1 MKGYNVYSKV
11 HQMREA
17 GFSQRAIAKALGI
30 NRKTVKRYW
39 DMDVEQYEHNAR
51 KIVRIRNLDIHRDQI
66 VSWLREYPSLSAA
79 QVCDW
84 LKEHYE
90 ENHAERTVSRY
101 VKELREE
108 YRLPRHPNP
117 RSYESVHYASLW
129 HSLYGDR
136 EYTLHS
142 EAFESNSCEEGK
154 SMRPSRETKE
164 EKFRRLAEARV
175 NKILHLVRLLG
186 NLSWTGTYAYTR
198 EQVEQIFTALQ
209 SELIKA
215 KLRFLQEQE
224 SSKKRFS
231 LSKPYDAEEPK
242 PKNTP
247 MIAIPLPDGTY
258 LRAVGYPDFDYPCI
272 NIYWDNGINEPTE
285 PLCFVEFNPDK
296 HGNQRVCIGAY
307 RAEEEDTIYYE
318 PYFTVE
324 RLTIRSQA

>member
-1 MKGYNVYSKV
+1 
-11 HQMREA
+11 
-17 GFSQRAIAKALGI
+17 
-30 NRKTVKRYW
+30 
-39 DMDVEQYEHNAR
+39 
-51 KIVRIRNLDIHRDQI
+51 
-66 VSWLREYPSLSAA
+66 
-79 QVCDW
+79 
-84 LKEHYE
+84 
-90 ENHAERTVSRY
+90 
-101 VKELREE
+101 
-108 YRLPRHPNP
+108 
-117 RSYESVHYASLW
+117 
-129 HSLYGDR
+129 
-136 EYTLHS
+136 
-142 EAFESNSCEEGK
+142 
-154 SMRPSRETKE
+154 MRPSRETKA

-175 NKILHLVRLLG
+175 NKILHLLRLLG

-215 KLRFLQEQE
+215 KLQFLQEQE

-231 LSKPYDAEEPK
+231 LSKPYDTEEQK
-242 PKNTP
+242 PENTH

-318 PYFTVE
+318 PFFTVE
-324 RLTIRSQA
+324 RNNNE

>member
-1 MKGYNVYSKV
+1 
-11 HQMREA
+11 MR
-17 GFSQRAIAKALGI
+17 
-30 NRKTVKRYW
+30 T
-39 DMDVEQYEHNAR
+39 
-51 KIVRIRNLDIHRDQI
+51 
-66 VSWLREYPSLSAA
+66 
-79 QVCDW
+79 
-84 LKEHYE
+84 
-90 ENHAERTVSRY
+90 
-101 VKELREE
+101 
-108 YRLPRHPNP
+108 
-117 RSYESVHYASLW
+117 
-129 HSLYGDR
+129 
-136 EYTLHS
+136 
-142 EAFESNSCEEGK
+142 
-154 SMRPSRETKE
+154 SRETKE

-175 NKILHLVRLLG
+175 NKILHLLRLLG

-242 PKNTP
+242 PKNTS

-258 LRAVGYPDFDYPCI
+258 LRAVDYPCI

-285 PLCFVEFNPDK
+285 PLCFAEFNPDK

-307 RAEEEDTIYYE
+307 RAEEEDTIYYG

-324 RLTIRSQA
+324 RNNDE